1 MPFRIIPLLLLA
13 LTTGCGS
20 AVRSASAPTT
30 AVRPAAGDST
40 WRDHVAAA
48 AQSAADPVRYRHH
61 LERVHAE
68 LPGQPQV
75 IWALAR
81 AEAMLQN
88 PDSALAWLRRY
99 ADLGLTRDPTSDS
112 VLAPLA
118 ARPAYA
124 EIAARLVRNRE
135 PVDQGET
142 AFTLHDAELVP
153 EDVTYDPGRRRFLV
167 SSVRKGKVIAVERD
181 GRRRDFARVDHPGW
195 SVLAVVA
202 DSARRR
208 LWATASAL
216 PQAEG
221 YSPGD
226 SARTA
231 LLAFD
236 LASGDLVRRLELPAD
251 GAAHSLGDIALGPD
265 GTLVLSDARSGE
277 LWRLRPDGKAL
288 ELLVPRDVL
297 VSPQGIAFS
306 PDGRRVL
313 VADYARGIAQVDL
326 ATGAATWLP
335 QPRNLAGMG
344 IDGLVLAGRDL
355 IAMQNGVRPPRVL
368 RLRLDRDLG
377 RIESWSVIE
386 AGTETLSEPTH
397 GVAVE
402 GWVYYIANAGWD
414 RLEEDGR
421 VRNGAALQKGIIRRV
436 LVEK

>member
-1 MPFRIIPLLLLA
+1 MPFGIVVLLLITLA
-13 LTTGCGS
+13 TGCGS
-20 AVRSASAPTT
+20 AVRPGSASPT
-30 AVRPAAGDST
+30 ALRPAAGDST

-48 AQSAADPVRYRHH
+48 SQTEGDPARYRHH

-81 AEAMLQN
+81 AEVMLKN
-88 PDSALAWLRRY
+88 PDSALAWLHRY
-99 ADLGLTRDPTSDS
+99 ADLGLGRDPTSDS

-118 ARPAYA
+118 ARPEYA
-124 EIAARLVRNRE
+124 DIAAKLERNRV
-135 PVDQGET
+135 PVDQAET

-153 EDVTYDPGRRRFLV
+153 EDVTYDPGRRRFLL
-167 SSVRKGKVIAVERD
+167 SSIRQGKVIAIERD
-181 GRRRDFARVDHPGW
+181 GRRRDFARVDHRGW
-195 SVLAVVA
+195 AIVALVA

-216 PQAEG
+216 PQAVG
-221 YSPGD
+221 YAPAD
-226 SARTA
+226 SGRTA

-251 GAAHSLGDIALGPD
+251 DAPHSLGDIALGPN
-265 GTLVLSDARSGE
+265 GTLVMSDSRTGE

-297 VSPQGIAFS
+297 VSPQGIAFA
-306 PDGRRVL
+306 PGGKRAF

-326 ATGAATWLP
+326 ATGAITWLP
-335 QPRNLAGMG
+335 QPPDLAGSG

-355 IAMQNGVRPPRVL
+355 IAMQNGIRPPRVL
-368 RLRLDRDLG
+368 RLRLDRDLSA
-377 RIESWSVIE
+377 IESWSVIE
-386 AGTETLSEPTH
+386 AGTAALSEPTH
-397 GVAVE
+397 GVAVD

-414 RLEEDGR
+414 RLEEDGT
-421 VRNGAALQKGIIRRV
+421 VREGAALEKGVIRRV
-436 LVEK
+436 LAGQ